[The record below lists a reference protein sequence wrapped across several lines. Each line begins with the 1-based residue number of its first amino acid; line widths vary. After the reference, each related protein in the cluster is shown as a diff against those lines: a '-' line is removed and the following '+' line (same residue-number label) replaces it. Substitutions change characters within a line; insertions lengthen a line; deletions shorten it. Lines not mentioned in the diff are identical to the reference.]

1 MSSRSDTMSPGNW
14 QALIARF
21 SVDVLREN
29 RRLTIAVATD
39 ELSRLG
45 DARVNRLLGC
55 DSPV

>member
-1 MSSRSDTMSPGNW
+1 M
-14 QALIARF
+14 IARF